1 MLNAAENQGEFYS
14 EMWRSDQARLY
25 DQFLMDAN
33 CTEFD
38 CRKDAFDR
46 SIKDATGSSM
56 CNVNIGASAWFW
68 FIVMTTVGYGNQSPV
83 TREGRYVQQLLNLLR
98 GRDDRSF
105 TYIIIFCV
113 RTQSLTG
120 L

>member
-14 EMWRSDQARLY
+14 EIWRSDQARLY
-25 DQFLMDAN
+25 DQFLMDVN

-38 CRKDAFDR
+38 CRKDAFDL

-83 TREGRYVQQLLNLLR
+83 TREGR
-98 GRDDRSF
+98 
-105 TYIIIFCV
+105 
-113 RTQSLTG
+113 
-120 L
+120 